1 MYRDKPFRIRSITK
15 LRAEIAWAKEA
26 VPWTQKVFLADG
38 DALVTKA
45 SLLAEVCDALNEAFP
60 NLRRI
65 SIYASPQ
72 SLALR
77 TVEEMSLL
85 KEKGLTLCYLG
96 IESGDD
102 ETLSKLQKGVDGD
115 EMIRVALKAHKAGMK
130 LSTMILLNAGGRK
143 LSQQHALGS
152 ARVVNAIQPRFISTL
167 VLTPVPDTPM
177 WDEVQTGE
185 FEELSPVELAAELRE
200 FLGALDL
207 KGSIFRSNHAS
218 NWLTLSGSLPKDHS
232 TMLRALDE
240 VLAHPE
246 NAPFRPAW
254 LRGL

>member
-38 DALVTKA
+38 DALVAKA

-96 IESGDD
+96 IESG
-102 ETLSKLQKGVDGD
+102 
-115 EMIRVALKAHKAGMK
+115 
-130 LSTMILLNAGGRK
+130 
-143 LSQQHALGS
+143 
-152 ARVVNAIQPRFISTL
+152 
-167 VLTPVPDTPM
+167 
-177 WDEVQTGE
+177 
-185 FEELSPVELAAELRE
+185 
-200 FLGALDL
+200 
-207 KGSIFRSNHAS
+207 
-218 NWLTLSGSLPKDHS
+218 
-232 TMLRALDE
+232 
-240 VLAHPE
+240 
-246 NAPFRPAW
+246 
-254 LRGL
+254 

>member
-1 MYRDKPFRIRSITK
+1 MYRDKPFRIRPLEQ
-15 LRAEIAWAKEA
+15 LRAEIAWAKEE

-38 DALVTKA
+38 DALVAKA
-45 SLLAEVCDALNEAFP
+45 SLLEDVCEALNDAFP
-60 NLRRI
+60 KLRRI

-72 SLALR
+72 ALALR
-77 TVEEMSLL
+77 TVEEMTRLQ
-85 KEKGLTLCYLG
+85 KKGLTLCYLG

-102 ETLSKLQKGVDGD
+102 KTLSKLQKGVDGN
-115 EMIRVALKAHKAGMK
+115 EMIRVALKAHEAGMK
-130 LSTMILLNAGGRK
+130 LSTMILLNAGGRE

-152 ARVVNAIQPRFISTL
+152 ARVVNAIQPRFVSTL
-167 VLTPVPDTPM
+167 VVTPVPETPL
-177 WDEVQTGE
+177 WDELQAGD

-200 FLGALDL
+200 FIKALEL

-218 NWLTLSGSLPKDHS
+218 NWLTLAGTLPKDQS
-232 TMLRALDE
+232 AMLRALNE

-246 NAPFRPAW
+246 NAAFRPAW